1 MITQRN
7 WLRESSYLLEMKSS
21 NMSALLVAAWCSSGM
36 ARAQLELVT
45 NVEPPCVFFGEAK
58 NISATFHNPG
68 AQEFKGGIRTRIFQ
82 ASSATAVLLGE
93 RPWKIL
99 RVLPRQT
106 VFESAP
112 LDFPPVKARTKFIVQ
127 WLENANRVMGQKEV
141 MVYPT
146 NLLDG
151 LKLLVEESRKNLGV
165 LDPKNQL
172 KPALKRAA
180 IPFADLAETELDAF
194 AGKLALVAS
203 SGSDDPDWR
212 GLMDRIG
219 KLAQKGTPVVWI
231 QAPPQKR
238 DKLWPSFYAVP
249 QNRAAVVVVQPGL
262 VADLPDNPPS
272 QLALIYFCRL
282 ALSPQ
287 PLTLPDL
294 SAQP

>member
-1 MITQRN
+1 
-7 WLRESSYLLEMKSS
+7 
-21 NMSALLVAAWCSSGM
+21 M

-45 NVEPPCVFFGEAK
+45 NLEPPCVFFGEGK

-68 AQEFKGGIRTRIFQ
+68 AQDFEGEIRMRIFQ
-82 ASSATAVLLGE
+82 ASSATAILLGD
-93 RPWKIL
+93 RPWKTL

-106 VFESAP
+106 IFESAP

-127 WLENANRVMGQKEV
+127 WLENTNRVIGQTEV

-146 NLLDG
+146 NLLDE
-151 LKLLVEESRKNLGV
+151 LKLLVEESGKNIGL
-165 LDPKNQL
+165 LDPRYEI
-172 KPALKRAA
+172 KPALKLAA
-180 IPFADLAETELDAF
+180 IEFVDLSETELDAF
-194 AGKLALVAS
+194 PGKLAIVVS
-203 SGSDDPDWR
+203 YGPDDPARR
-212 GLMDRIG
+212 GLTDRIS

-231 QAPPQKR
+231 QPPPPKR
-238 DKLWPSFYAVP
+238 EKPWPSFYAVP

-262 VADLPDNPPS
+262 VADLPDHPPS
-272 QLALIYFCRL
+272 QLNLLYFCRL